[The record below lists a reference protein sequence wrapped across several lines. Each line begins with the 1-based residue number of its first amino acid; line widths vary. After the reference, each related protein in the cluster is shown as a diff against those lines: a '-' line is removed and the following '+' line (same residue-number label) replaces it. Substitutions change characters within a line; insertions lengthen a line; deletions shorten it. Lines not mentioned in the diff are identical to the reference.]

1 MHCLVLAVFAA
12 FASTAFGAPC
22 SCSYCHDIG
31 VPQVKFSAP
40 VCLNFTASLSDGVQG
55 LVKVGGVNVFQKSF
69 TWQNPPAICY
79 PIPPVNLCMDLYN
92 LQLKVQPAWALNG
105 CVKAKVKVVGAS
117 VLPEFLSGF
126 DVPLGCFSAPKPPTQ
141 CAQRKVI
148 GKDGVQRT
156 ETFCPLPPPTKKTEI
171 CKDFSANCEKS
182 LCTKPGYEKVAQ
194 IMCGETCGACSQ
206 SG

>member
-1 MHCLVLAVFAA
+1 M
-12 FASTAFGAPC
+12 
-22 SCSYCHDIG
+22 
-31 VPQVKFSAP
+31 
-40 VCLNFTASLSDGVQG
+40 
-55 LVKVGGVNVFQKSF
+55 
-69 TWQNPPAICY
+69 
-79 PIPPVNLCMDLYN
+79 
-92 LQLKVQPAWALNG
+92 
-105 CVKAKVKVVGAS
+105 KVVGAS

-126 DVPLGCFSAPKPPTQ
+126 DVPLGCFSAPKPPTRKHDKADVRIHRFVSE